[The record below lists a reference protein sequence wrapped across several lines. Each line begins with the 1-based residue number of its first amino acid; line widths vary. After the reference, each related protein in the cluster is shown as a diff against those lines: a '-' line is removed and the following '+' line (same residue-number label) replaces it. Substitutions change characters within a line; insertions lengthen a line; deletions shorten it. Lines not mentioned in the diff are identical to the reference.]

1 MFPSA
6 TRVVSAS
13 FATGCHPAR
22 HELQGNTLALLE
34 GGRLVYHDAGHP
46 DFLQHKRRAT
56 GRSLAVPT
64 LAERL
69 APHGGMILF
78 SNVSPGAAYAHD
90 PDGHGHVYHR
100 AGSFAPGRKPIEGAQ
115 ALDIAQDAAGER
127 RMTERFVDE
136 VLFERKPALA
146 ILWMGEPDATQ
157 HVRPLGSPE
166 HLAVL
171 RQADAN
177 AARVIEA
184 VDRLRDKGDEVLLI
198 VCSDHGHQTVSRIV
212 DVEAELVAAG
222 LKESRESGDVVTPT
236 SGTSTLVYVHP
247 DHAAKT
253 EAIGAFLASRDWIDT
268 VVPAAELATVGQ
280 APHHGLAFA
289 ISLKSEDAPNAFG
302 VRGLSYESK
311 PVAGKATH
319 LHCGQHGGL
328 AKYEQM
334 PFLMIDG
341 AGFAAG
347 AASHTPTS
355 PIDLAPT
362 ILAHL
367 RQPAEGMDGRAL
379 QSTLSLTPR
388 CHPGPCARDPSLNC
402 AQALCGW
409 LDPGDKRRDD
419 RSPRRNAPQT
429 PFARSRST
437 NFWILPVLVLGTSPN
452 TTWRGHL

>member
-1 MFPSA
+1 MRRAVVVVLDGMRRDLIDEATTPALVRLAGGAMSFAAHRSMFPSA

-34 GGRLVYHDAGHP
+34 NGRLVYHDAGHP

-69 APHGGMILF
+69 EPHGGMIML
-78 SNVSPGAAYAHD
+78 SNVSPGAAFAHD
-90 PDGHGHVYHR
+90 PDGHGYVYHR
-100 AGSFAPGRKPIEGAQ
+100 AGSFAPGRKRIEGVQ

-127 RMTERFVDE
+127 RMTERFVSE
-136 VLFERKPALA
+136 VLIDRRPPLA
-146 ILWMGEPDATQ
+146 IIWMGEPDATQ
-157 HVRPLGSPE
+157 HLRPLGSPE

-177 AARVIEA
+177 AARVVEA
-184 VDRLRDKGDEVLLI
+184 VGRLRDAGDEVLLI

-212 DVEAELVAAG
+212 DVEAELMAAG

-247 DHAAKT
+247 DHAARID
-253 EAIGAFLASRDWIDT
+253 AIGAFLASRDWIDK
-268 VVPAAELATVGQ
+268 VVPPAELATVGQ

-289 ISLKSEDAPNAFG
+289 ISLKSDDAPNPFG
-302 VRGLSYESK
+302 VRGHSYESR

-334 PFLMIDG
+334 PFLTIDG
-341 AGFAAG
+341 EGFTAGS
-347 AASHTPTS
+347 ASHTPTS
-355 PIDLAPT
+355 PIDIAPT

-367 RQPAEGMDGRAL
+367 QLPAEGMDGRRL
-379 QSTLSLTPR
+379 Q
-388 CHPGPCARDPSLNC
+388 
-402 AQALCGW
+402 
-409 LDPGDKRRDD
+409 
-419 RSPRRNAPQT
+419 
-429 PFARSRST
+429 
-437 NFWILPVLVLGTSPN
+437 LP
-452 TTWRGHL
+452 

>member
-1 MFPSA
+1 MRRAVVVVLDGMRRDLIGEPTTPALARFATRATSFGAHRSMFPSA

-34 GGRLVYHDAGHP
+34 NGRLVYHDAGHP
-46 DFLQHKRRAT
+46 DFLQHKRRTT

-64 LAERL
+64 LAQRV
-69 APHGGMILF
+69 APHDGMILF

-90 PDGHGHVYHR
+90 PDGYGHVYHR
-100 AGSFAPGRKPIEGAQ
+100 AGSFAPGRKRIEGAQ
-115 ALDIAQDAAGER
+115 ALDIGQDAAGER
-127 RMTERFVDE
+127 RMTERFVGE
-136 VLFERKPALA
+136 VLAERKPALA

-157 HVRPLGSPE
+157 HARPLGSPE

-171 RQADAN
+171 RQADSN
-177 AARVIEA
+177 TARVVEA
-184 VDRLRDKGDEVLLI
+184 VDRLRDKGEEVLLI

-212 DVEAELVAAG
+212 DVEAELLAAG
-222 LKESRESGDVVTPT
+222 LKESRESHDVVTPT

-247 DHAAKT
+247 DHAGKID
-253 EAIGAFLASRDWIDT
+253 AIGAFLASRDWIDR
-268 VVPAAELATVGQ
+268 VVPPAELASVGQ

-289 ISLKSEDAPNAFG
+289 ISLRSDEEPNAFG
-302 VRGLSYESK
+302 VRGHSFESK

-319 LHCGQHGGL
+319 LGCGQHGGL

-341 AGFAAG
+341 DGFTAG
-347 AASHTPTS
+347 ATSAISTS

-367 RQPAEGMDGRAL
+367 RLPVDGMDGRAL
-379 QSTLSLTPR
+379 QSR
-388 CHPGPCARDPSLNC
+388 
-402 AQALCGW
+402 
-409 LDPGDKRRDD
+409 
-419 RSPRRNAPQT
+419 
-429 PFARSRST
+429 
-437 NFWILPVLVLGTSPN
+437 
-452 TTWRGHL
+452 

>member
-1 MFPSA
+1 MRRVVVVVLDGMRRDLVGEATTPALVRFAGGATSFAAHRSMFPSA

-13 FATGCHPAR
+13 FATGCTPAR

-34 GGRLVYHDAGHP
+34 NGRLVYHDAGHP
-46 DFLQHKRRAT
+46 DFLQHKRLAT

-78 SNVSPGAAYAHD
+78 SNVSPGAAFAHD
-90 PDGHGHVYHR
+90 PDGHGYIYHR
-100 AGSFAPGRKPIEGAQ
+100 AGSFAPGRQRLEGAQ
-115 ALDIAQDAAGER
+115 ALNIGQDAAGER
-127 RMTERFVDE
+127 RMAERFVSE
-136 VLFERKPALA
+136 VLVERKPALA

-157 HVRPLGSPE
+157 HLRPLGSPE

-177 AARVIEA
+177 AGRVVEA
-184 VDRLRDKGDEVLLI
+184 VGRLRDKGDDVLLI

-247 DHAAKT
+247 DHAARID
-253 EAIGAFLASRDWIDT
+253 AIGAFLASRDWIDK
-268 VVPAAELATVGQ
+268 VVPPAELATVGQ

-302 VRGLSYESK
+302 VRGLSCESK

-341 AGFAAG
+341 AGFAPG
-347 AASHTPTS
+347 AASHAATS

-367 RQPAEGMDGRAL
+367 RQPAEGTDGRGL
-379 QSTLSLTPR
+379 QTR
-388 CHPGPCARDPSLNC
+388 
-402 AQALCGW
+402 
-409 LDPGDKRRDD
+409 
-419 RSPRRNAPQT
+419 
-429 PFARSRST
+429 
-437 NFWILPVLVLGTSPN
+437 
-452 TTWRGHL
+452 